1 MKSALVRLV
10 GASPQSMVEVSMAPA
25 RIERSGR
32 IARRLIWLF
41 VALLLLSSTL
51 VRITG
56 AVVAQGY
63 VGLRN
68 STRQVMHPTGGVI
81 NEILVSDGLQVRKGQ
96 LLARLN
102 TDVSGITAQM
112 TQESVLK
119 SLARRARLMAERDG
133 LAVIAFPAE
142 LLGSTE
148 PAAAQVMREEVQL
161 FNLRRQDRQNARLQ
175 LGQRMQQ
182 TEQQVSSYYS
192 QIETLNKQKAL
203 IQPELAGIRDLWKRG
218 LVTINRLNQLERA
231 AVDVDGSIAALR
243 AQIAQVRAH
252 SAELREQ
259 LASVDQGARSQA
271 GLDLA
276 QVDSELND
284 DQMRN
289 ASATDQLKRSEIRA
303 PYEGI
308 VEKLRITKP
317 GEVLQA
323 SQPLLDIVPIEQ
335 SEMVEI
341 RVEPSDVARIK
352 LGANARVVFPAV
364 NTSSTPEV
372 QGTITY
378 ISAEKV
384 TDPRT
389 GVTFYTAYVRLIRKP
404 GGAPTKFRSGMPAEV
419 YVTTGSRSLMSYLLK
434 PLSDQISRAFRYM

>member
-10 GASPQSMVEVSMAPA
+10 GTAPPPMVEVSMAPA
-25 RIERSGR
+25 RIERSGK
-32 IARRLIWLF
+32 IARWLIGVF

-51 VRITG
+51 VQITG
-56 AVVAQGY
+56 AVVAQGH

-81 NEILVSDGLQVRKGQ
+81 NEILVSDGQRVRKGQ
-96 LLARLN
+96 LLAKLS
-102 TDVSGITAQM
+102 TEVSGVTAQM

-119 SLARRARLMAERDG
+119 SLARRARLVAERDG
-133 LAVIAFPAE
+133 LASIAFPPE
-142 LLGSTE
+142 LQGSTA
-148 PAAAQVMREEVQL
+148 PAAAEAMREEAQL
-161 FNLRRQDRQNARLQ
+161 FSLRRQDRQNVRLQ
-175 LGQRMQQ
+175 LGQRMRQ

-252 SAELREQ
+252 SAELGEQ

-276 QVDSELND
+276 QVDAVLKD
-284 DQMRN
+284 DQVRN
-289 ASATDQLKRSEIRA
+289 ASASDQLNRSEIRA
-303 PYEGI
+303 PYEGVI
-308 VEKLRITKP
+308 EKLRFTKQ
-317 GEVLQA
+317 GEVLQP
-323 SQPLLDIVPIEQ
+323 SQPLLDIVPMEQ
-335 SEMVEI
+335 SDVVEI
-341 RVEPSDVARIK
+341 RVEPSDVARLKI
-352 LGANARVVFPAV
+352 GANARVVFPSV
-364 NTSSTPEV
+364 NTAVTPEV
-372 QGTITY
+372 KGTITY
-378 ISAEKV
+378 ISAERMA
-384 TDPRT
+384 DPQT
-389 GVTFYTAYVRLIRKP
+389 GVTYYTAHVRLVRQP
-404 GGAPTKFRSGMPAEV
+404 GNAFATFRSGMPAEV

-434 PLSDQISRAFRYM
+434 PLTDQISRAFNYM